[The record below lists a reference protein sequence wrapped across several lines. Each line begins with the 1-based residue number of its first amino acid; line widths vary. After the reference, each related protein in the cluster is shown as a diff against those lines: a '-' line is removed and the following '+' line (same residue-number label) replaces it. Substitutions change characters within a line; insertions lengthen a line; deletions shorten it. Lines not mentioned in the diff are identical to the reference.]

1 MAEIRALRW
10 RYYSGFFGE
19 PNVIIR
25 VLTRGRQEDQ
35 SERRCEDGNKVTQTF
50 EHNTWPA
57 FKMEEETFMSQ
68 RTQVACELEKVRKH
82 ILP

>member
-1 MAEIRALRW
+1 MAELRALRW
-10 RYYSGFFGE
+10 RDYSGFFGE
-19 PNVIIR
+19 PSVIIR

-50 EHNTWPA
+50 EHTTWPA
-57 FKMEEETFMSQ
+57 FKMKEEAMSQ
-68 RTQVACELEKVRKH
+68 RMQVANELEKVRKH